1 MVLNSYFL
9 PYIELFRV
17 VSQYACGIFRCGQ
30 YLSLYSHHLA
40 WYLAQIGLHTMFL
53 KYCFCSVAQSC
64 PTLRPHGQQHAR
76 LPRPSPSPGICSNSR
91 PLSRRCHP
99 TISTSVAPFSTCP
112 QMPICFTGNLLLA
125 SSSLGSKSSMPLSW

>member
-64 PTLRPHGQQHAR
+64 PTLRTPWTAACQA
-76 LPRPSPSPGICSNSR
+76 S
-91 PLSRRCHP
+91 LSF
-99 TISTSVAPFSTCP
+99 TISW
-112 QMPICFTGNLLLA
+112 NLLKLTPIESMMPSNYLNLCRPFFHLPSNA
-125 SSSLGSKSSMPLSW
+125 NMLYWQFTLGKFISR